1 LKKTVP
7 NKLHLIKWAVFRAN
21 HVFIAVSVLAAV
33 LLLTL
38 HARSAPASSEPLVTV
53 EEKYPGL
60 STGILK
66 SAKLAELTPDII
78 LKTEDLEIRE
88 SVLREKMAAVDS
100 KIRAQLEKNLFSL
113 LEQETTIKV
122 LVYEARNSVRNTEDL
137 SDSEAL
143 KAHLNRISQQ
153 VSVSEKEVK
162 AFYEGNKEMIGGMPF
177 DQVKDSIHEF
187 LLQQKKSEAIDV
199 YISGLASRNNIAVDQ
214 TWAKAQY
221 HKAKDNPVDRARMS
235 GKPSMIEFGA
245 TGCIPC
251 DKMQPI
257 LENLRKSF
265 KERLNVVFVHVRE
278 EQILGARF
286 GIRTIPVQVFFDANG
301 KEVFRHKGFFSE
313 KEVHR
318 QLAEMGI
325 R

>member
-1 LKKTVP
+1 LKRTGR
-7 NKLHLIKWAVFRAN
+7 NESNLSQWAAIRVSR
-21 HVFIAVSVLAAV
+21 VSIAVLMMTAV
-33 LLLTL
+33 LLPVSI
-38 HARSAPASSEPLVTV
+38 AASSEEPATV
-53 EEKYPGL
+53 EGKYPGL

-78 LKTEDLEIRE
+78 LKTENLEISE
-88 SVLREKMAAVDS
+88 SELREKMAGTDP
-100 KIRAQLEKNLFSL
+100 KIRAQLEKNLFFL
-113 LEQETTIKV
+113 LEQEATMKV

-143 KAHLNRISQQ
+143 QAHLDSISQQ
-153 VSVSEKEVK
+153 VSVPEKELK
-162 AFYEGNKEMIGGMPF
+162 AFYEVNKEMIGGMPF
-177 DQVKDSIHEF
+177 DEVRDSIHEF
-187 LLQQKKSEAIDV
+187 LLKQKKSEAIDV
-199 YISGLASRNNIAVDQ
+199 YISGLGSRNNIEVDQ

-251 DKMQPI
+251 DMMQPI

-265 KERLNVVFVHVRE
+265 QDRLNVVFVHVGE

-301 KEVFRHKGFFSE
+301 KEVFRHEGFFPE

-318 QLAEMGI
+318 QLVEMGI